1 MRYQNPQLLL
11 ALFAIAIPII
21 IHLFNLRK
29 YKTVRFSSIRFLKE
43 IKQAKR
49 SRSRLKNL
57 LILLSRIFTITFLV
71 LAFAKP
77 YIPTK
82 QEQTDIAKNIFFY
95 IDNSFSMESV
105 SENGMLLDIA
115 KNKAEDIANQYD
127 TESNFYLIT
136 NEFSAK
142 HSRSFTKAE
151 ISSRFQQLTTTA
163 HYKSLAEVI
172 SRQQSLNKQNEN
184 AQMYVLTDLQKSTFA
199 IENVNQNDS
208 NLSILI
214 IPLNKTAEN
223 NLYMDSCW
231 MSSPIIQKGKAVEII
246 ARVVNKSD
254 VTLTNLP
261 AFLHVNGMQK
271 AISNFSVPPGEKQN
285 ITFKFTPL
293 SSGLKQCKISL
304 QDYPIS
310 FDDNFYFSFEIL
322 DKIKVLNIYEQSPN
336 FSLQSLF
343 QKDDAMDYKSVYIG
357 QINYEEIKNKQ
368 LLILDGLTTVSS
380 GLVQSIASFLKDGG
394 NLAIFPSNDINFDS
408 YKILSSELNLDEYLR
423 KDTVKQKVNK
433 ISYPHKVFE
442 GVFEKEEKKINLPM
456 VSSHYKISDKNN
468 TNKKSILTL
477 EMGDDFISHYT
488 YFSGDI
494 YLFTSSLNDAGSN
507 LGKHALFVPL
517 LYNIAL
523 MSYKTTQLYYGIE
536 KMQYFNAPTSENKE
550 TIYHLKSKNYDIIPA
565 EKFVAGKRKLYLQ
578 EKLKEAGNYLLT
590 TGGKTIATLSF
601 NYSNKESDPSIYSGK
616 EVEEIL
622 QKNNI
627 KNIKIN
633 SSTNQ
638 NISNIVQE
646 IQLGKSY
653 WKLCII
659 LALLFLLMEIMLIKF
674 LKS

>member
-57 LILLSRIFTITFLV
+57 LILLSRILVITFLV

-95 IDNSFSMESV
+95 IDNSFSMESI

-115 KNKAEDIANQYD
+115 KNKAEEIANQYD

-151 ISSRFQQLTTTA
+151 ISSRFQQLTTTT

-214 IPLNKTAEN
+214 IPLNKTAES

-231 MSSPIIQKGKAVEII
+231 MSSPIIQKGKAIEII

-293 SSGLKQCKISL
+293 SSGFKQCKISL

-343 QKDDAMDYKSVYIG
+343 QKDDAIDYKSVYIR
-357 QINYEEIKNKQ
+357 QINYEEIKNQQ

-380 GLVQSIASFLKDGG
+380 GLVQSIASFVKDGG
-394 NLAIFPSNDINFDS
+394 SLAIFPSNDINFDS

-442 GVFEKEEKKINLPM
+442 EVFEKEEKKINLPM

-468 TNKKSILTL
+468 TNKQSILTL

-601 NYSNKESDPSIYSGK
+601 NYGDKESDPNIYSSK

>member
-21 IHLFNLRK
+21 IHLLNLRK

-49 SRSRLKNL
+49 SSSRLKNL
-57 LILLSRIFTITFLV
+57 LILLSRILAITFLV

-82 QEQTDIAKNIFFY
+82 QEQTDIAKNLFFY

-105 SENGMLLDIA
+105 SEEGMLLDIA
-115 KNKAEDIANQYD
+115 KNKAEEIANQYN

-142 HSRSFTKAE
+142 YSRSFTKAE

-214 IPLNKTAEN
+214 IPLNKTAES

-231 MSSPIIQKGKAVEII
+231 TNSPIIQQGKPIEIV

-261 AFLHVNGMQK
+261 AFLHVNDMQK
-271 AISNFSVPPGEKQN
+271 AISNFSIPPGEKQN

-293 SSGLKQCKISL
+293 SSGFKQCKISL

-343 QKDDAMDYKSVYIG
+343 QKDDAIDYKSVYIG
-357 QINYEEIKNKQ
+357 QINYEEIKNQQ

-380 GLVQSIASFLKDGG
+380 GLVQSIVSFVKDLKQLFYKRIRRSGK
-394 NLAIFPSNDINFDS
+394 SKFDS
-408 YKILSSELNLDEYLR
+408 
-423 KDTVKQKVNK
+423 
-433 ISYPHKVFE
+433 
-442 GVFEKEEKKINLPM
+442 
-456 VSSHYKISDKNN
+456 
-468 TNKKSILTL
+468 
-477 EMGDDFISHYT
+477 
-488 YFSGDI
+488 
-494 YLFTSSLNDAGSN
+494 
-507 LGKHALFVPL
+507 
-517 LYNIAL
+517 
-523 MSYKTTQLYYGIE
+523 
-536 KMQYFNAPTSENKE
+536 
-550 TIYHLKSKNYDIIPA
+550 
-565 EKFVAGKRKLYLQ
+565 
-578 EKLKEAGNYLLT
+578 
-590 TGGKTIATLSF
+590 
-601 NYSNKESDPSIYSGK
+601 
-616 EVEEIL
+616 
-622 QKNNI
+622 
-627 KNIKIN
+627 
-633 SSTNQ
+633 
-638 NISNIVQE
+638 
-646 IQLGKSY
+646 
-653 WKLCII
+653 
-659 LALLFLLMEIMLIKF
+659 
-674 LKS
+674 